1 MSFGKDFSPQKQWV
15 DDAVRYAEAHD
26 VLMVHAAGNDAKDV
40 DTADNFPN
48 PNYVDG
54 KGRCGTWITVG
65 ASGDPKTG
73 GITANFS
80 NYGKK
85 EVDVFA
91 PGVDIYSSIP
101 TGDKYGRASGTSM
114 ACPVVAGI
122 AALILEYYP
131 DLSAEQLKYVIETSA
146 QAPGV
151 KVKIPGTDSLVYLS
165 DISKTG
171 GIVNAYEALKL
182 ASTLKG
188 DRKETDK
195 KLADARK
202 EDN

>member
-1 MSFGKDFSPQKQWV
+1 
-15 DDAVRYAEAHD
+15 
-26 VLMVHAAGNDAKDV
+26 MVHAAGNDAKDL
-40 DTADNFPN
+40 DSADNFPN
-48 PNYVDG
+48 PTFIDG
-54 KGRCGTWITVG
+54 SGRSGTWITVG

-80 NYGKK
+80 NYGKT

-91 PGVDIYSSIP
+91 PGVQIYSSIP
-101 TGDKYGRASGTSM
+101 DGNKYGRASGTSM

-122 AALILEYYP
+122 AALIREYYP
-131 DLSAEQLKYVIETSA
+131 DLSAKQVKYVIEHSVV
-146 QAPGV
+146 APDV
-151 KVKIPGTDSLVYLS
+151 KVKIPGSDSLVYLS

-188 DRKETDK
+188 EKKKTDK
-195 KLADARK
+195 AVAIKQ
-202 EDN
+202 EN